1 MWPIKRKKK
10 SARKELKTVY
20 FYPNDYII
28 LKGLS
33 KQQNRSL
40 TQTAHD
46 MMMIYFGYE
55 QGVKEREIYALR
67 LEKNAA
73 LDLIKNLKEQLDRY
87 RQRFGKIPDSDSKQV
102 KTQY

>member
-28 LKGLS
+28 LKGS